1 MISTLGF
8 KCFGISM
15 TTARG
20 ANTFEP
26 ECTLHELW
34 NCAQGK
40 EQGGLSDIGFLKINE
55 FCWQRSGE
63 LVVLEGFFVLSFPW
77 QELCQ
82 TANPQFSND
91 DECILWRP
99 PFEFESQNSSAT
111 PPCNALHFDYQSQA
125 KKKNETEGV
134 GKWTPNSSQ
143 QRFPL
148 GNYPGLPPGVNM
160 EIR

>member
-1 MISTLGF
+1 MKLRSREGTMWPFGHRVFKNQWILLTKVRWISSF
-8 KCFGISM
+8 RRI
-15 TTARG
+15 
-20 ANTFEP
+20 
-26 ECTLHELW
+26 
-34 NCAQGK
+34 
-40 EQGGLSDIGFLKINE
+40 FL
-55 FCWQRSGE
+55 
-63 LVVLEGFFVLSFPW
+63 LSFPW